1 MSAEYTLIVADKTFC
16 LSTSQIEHD
25 SPNLFTSHFLD
36 SSDPFTARPLRISR
50 DPYLFEII
58 MRYLNGYQ
66 ILPIHSNLVPPYC
79 TPETALADLRADAQF
94 YQLNELSRLL
104 ASWKAPE
111 DELVVRYAEITG
123 QYDTGSD
130 NLEPT
135 ESLDKVADGF
145 SLEPSS
151 EKQHQTASQHN
162 DFFTV
167 PSNAKDGHPS
177 VFYSGLLN
185 ERIVRKVL
193 QRDRKSAPVRNWEV
207 LGWKRDYPS
216 ERCRRTSIFVKLWNK
231 SGPITNGNNLEL
243 LG

>member
-1 MSAEYTLIVADKTFC
+1 MSAEYTLTIADKTFN
-16 LSTSQIEHD
+16 LSRSQIEHD

-36 SSDPFTARPLRISR
+36 SSDPFTSRPLKISR

-66 ILPIHSNLVPPYC
+66 ILPLHPNLVPSYC
-79 TPETALADLRADAQF
+79 TPATTLVDLRADAEF
-94 YQLNELSRLL
+94 YQLNGLSRLL
-104 ASWKAPE
+104 SSWKSSE
-111 DELVVRYAEITG
+111 DELVVHYAEITG
-123 QYDTGSD
+123 QYNTGLD

-135 ESLDKVADGF
+135 DSIEKIADGF

-151 EKQHQTASQHN
+151 EQKYQTASQLK

-167 PSNAKDGHPS
+167 PSNAKEGHLS

-185 ERIVRKVL
+185 ERVVRKVL
-193 QRDRKSAPVRNWEV
+193 QRDRKANPVSNWEV

-216 ERCRRTSIFVKLWNK
+216 ERCRRTSIFVKIWNK
-231 SGPITNGNNLEL
+231 FDSVTNGGNLEL